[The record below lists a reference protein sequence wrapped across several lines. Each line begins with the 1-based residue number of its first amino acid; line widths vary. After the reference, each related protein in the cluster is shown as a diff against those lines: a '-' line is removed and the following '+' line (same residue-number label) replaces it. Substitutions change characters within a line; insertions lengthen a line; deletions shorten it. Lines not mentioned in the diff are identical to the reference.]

1 MKVRFTHEILGS
13 DFNFEATFVQFA
25 GNVRGRKINER
36 PFGLEELS
44 SIVVM
49 DVVWHPAH
57 NVSMDDL
64 SNIYI
69 RTDERMASLKAVL
82 TDRAFD
88 ELSMIQDAD
97 GFSDK
102 PEAA

>member
-13 DFNFEATFVQFA
+13 DFNFEATFVHFA
-25 GNVRGRKINER
+25 GNVRGRKIND
-36 PFGLEELS
+36 GLEELS

-88 ELSMIQDAD
+88 ELTMIQDAD
-97 GFSDK
+97 GFPDK